1 MRTANEVLRRGVRAW
16 PKLSPHASR
25 TPVSFVMISTV
36 IEIVGTV
43 WDILSGSSCGAD
55 RFEMAL
61 GSPDREIA
69 ICRKKDVRK
78 LSEPCHELL

>member
-1 MRTANEVLRRGVRAW
+1 
-16 PKLSPHASR
+16 
-25 TPVSFVMISTV
+25 MISTV